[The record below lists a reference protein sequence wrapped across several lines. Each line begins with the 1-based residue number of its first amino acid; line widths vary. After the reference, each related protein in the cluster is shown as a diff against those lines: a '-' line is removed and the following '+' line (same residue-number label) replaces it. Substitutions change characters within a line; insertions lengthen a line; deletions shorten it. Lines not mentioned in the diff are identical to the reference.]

1 MPDHG
6 LGAAIKARLAY
17 HRERRANARALRAE
31 RRGRSKGDFTDA
43 ARKAE
48 GEAQTK
54 GGMFSK

>member
-6 LGAAIKARLAY
+6 LVAAIKARLAY
-17 HRERRANARALRAE
+17 HRDRRSNARALRAE
-31 RRGRSKGDFTDA
+31 RRGRPHGDFTDA

-48 GEAQTK
+48 GDVQTK